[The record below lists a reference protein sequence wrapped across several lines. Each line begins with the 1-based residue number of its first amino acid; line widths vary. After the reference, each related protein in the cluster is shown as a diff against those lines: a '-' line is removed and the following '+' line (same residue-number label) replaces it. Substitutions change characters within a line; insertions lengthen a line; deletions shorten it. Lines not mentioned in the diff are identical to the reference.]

1 MTDQTLI
8 EITPSPEQAAAV
20 ASDDEAVVV
29 VASAGSG
36 KTEVVARRV
45 ERLLERREESLGR
58 VLAVT
63 YTVKAAAELRDR
75 LRTRLGSAS
84 RRVETE
90 TVHGFAHSLLR
101 QHGTNIGL
109 PAEPELL
116 VRDEDRAELLNRWL
130 DDNGLEPPV
139 DTIETLRQLD
149 LARSTCTT
157 CEFLVEW
164 EQALE
169 NAGALDYPGLLSAA
183 TRLLGVKSV
192 NRQITRLYEQVIV
205 DEAQNLTASQYG
217 LLARLISGS
226 EGRLVIP
233 TMLVGD
239 DKQSIVSFAGADS
252 TLMLRF
258 ATDFGATIFNLT
270 ANFRSATAIARAAEA
285 VASQLGHASPVG
297 EFAARGEVVIREA
310 PDEAAE
316 GALVA
321 GWIADLL
328 AGGLDPSTLAPD
340 ESVVVEPGQIAILA
354 RSSGALRFISASLS
368 ERDIE
373 FVSASTTGDWLSS
386 APGRIAMEIVSLR
399 TATDHRSTHWQFG
412 RLLNVS
418 EDQVSTLDAL
428 AHTLR
433 THENSAIAALAQ
445 LVEVDR
451 VEDFTRALGAVE
463 FPKKITPDE
472 LVAWESDLNLLVQAW
487 SRFEAEA
494 DRVSV
499 TWGNFKLFC
508 AKQQRGD
515 DLAPGVRLLTI
526 HRSQGREFRAVAVV
540 GLNDGQLPDF
550 RANSAEELTAELRT
564 FYVAISRARRSLL
577 LTRPQS
583 RMTRYG
589 SRVSSPSR
597 FLELVQQSYTSSK
610 SQLGATGQMG
620 HV

>member
-1 MTDQTLI
+1 MTDPTVNELI
-8 EITPSPEQAAAV
+8 LSPEQAAAV
-20 ASDDEAVVV
+20 ASDDEAVIV

-45 ERLLERREESLGR
+45 ERLLEGQEESLGR

-63 YTVKAAAELRDR
+63 YTVKAAAELRNR

-130 DDNGLEPPV
+130 DDNGIEPPE
-139 DTIETLRQLD
+139 DTVETLRRLD
-149 LARSTCTT
+149 LARSTCTA
-157 CEFLVEW
+157 CELLEEW
-164 EQALE
+164 EDALE

-183 TRLLGVKSV
+183 TRLLEVKSV
-192 NRQITRLYEQVIV
+192 KRQVTRVYEQVIV
-205 DEAQNLTASQYG
+205 DEAQNLTAVQYG
-217 LLARLISGS
+217 LLAWLISGP
-226 EGRLVIP
+226 EGRLAIP

-239 DKQSIVSFAGADS
+239 DKQSIVSFAGADP
-252 TLMLRF
+252 TLMLKF
-258 ATDFGATIFNLT
+258 ATEFEATRFDLT

-285 VASQLGHASPVG
+285 IASQLGHANPVG
-297 EFAARGEVVIREA
+297 EFAAQGEVAIREA
-310 PDEAAE
+310 PNEAAE
-316 GALVA
+316 GELVA
-321 GWIADLL
+321 GWIDDLL

-340 ESVVVEPGQIAILA
+340 ESAAIEPEQIGILA
-354 RSSGALRFISASLS
+354 RSGGALRFVSAALS
-368 ERDIE
+368 ERGIE
-373 FVSASTTGDWLSS
+373 FVSASTSGDWLSS
-386 APGRIAMEIVSLR
+386 APGRIAMEIASLR
-399 TATDHRSTHWQFG
+399 TATDHRSTHWQLG

-428 AHTLR
+428 ASALR
-433 THENSAIAALAQ
+433 AHEDPAIATLAP
-445 LVEVDR
+445 LAEVDR
-451 VEDFTRALGAVE
+451 VEDFTRVLADVE
-463 FPKKITPDE
+463 LPETTTPDE
-472 LVAWESDLNLLVQAW
+472 SAAWESDLNLLVEAW
-487 SRFEAEA
+487 SRFDAEA
-494 DRVSV
+494 DRVAV

-515 DLAPGVRLLTI
+515 ELAPGVRLLTI
-526 HRSQGREFRAVAVV
+526 HKSQGREFRAVAVV

-550 RANSAEELTAELRT
+550 RATSVDELTAELRT
-564 FYVAISRARRSLL
+564 FYVAVSRARRSLL

-589 SRVSSPSR
+589 SRASSPSR
-597 FLELVQQSYTSSK
+597 FLELVR
-610 SQLGATGQMG
+610 
-620 HV
+620 